1 MASQVAK
8 QVFASEVAAAEY
20 AAATADRCCNL
31 FMQSLGREEWL
42 RDCAEA
48 DKRQAEE
55 ALVHER
61 AARLVMEKL
70 FAKEAAA
77 ADAAAAEARWR
88 PAASRGGRGRG
99 GRGRGQQHP
108 QPQVQPQPP
117 PATPPPTP
125 PTPPPPSDFITLVL
139 TVPIAHNGQMTPDE
153 ALLILEVTDKRPKW
167 LLSQVHPDRHPGRQ
181 EEATQATARVNQAM
195 DVRTRHVTEVFRCSL

>member
-70 FAKEAAA
+70 FAKEAA
-77 ADAAAAEARWR
+77 W
-88 PAASRGGRGRG
+88 PLL
-99 GRGRGQQHP
+99 
-108 QPQVQPQPP
+108 
-117 PATPPPTP
+117 PTP
-125 PTPPPPSDFITLVL
+125 LLLRHAGGLLRHAGAGVGVGEAVASSTHSHKCNPSL
-139 TVPIAHNGQMTPDE
+139 
-153 ALLILEVTDKRPKW
+153 RP
-167 LLSQVHPDRHPGRQ
+167 QRHRQRHPR
-181 EEATQATARVNQAM
+181 RRRH
-195 DVRTRHVTEVFRCSL
+195 RTSSLLC